1 MATITKK
8 RLADGQIGGVPY
20 GNVSALRFNL
30 TTNATGAALDSNSAA
45 AIGNGDKV
53 IIGVL
58 PAGFNLQDSTF
69 VVSDA
74 FTALVTANVGFEY
87 VDGVDSA
94 AVPQDADYFG
104 AAVTLHTAG
113 RYRQATTVRP
123 VTLPKD
129 AYLTIVTAGA
139 ANAAVGVLDV
149 IVQGEL
155 LGAP

>member
-1 MATITKK
+1 MATVTKK
-8 RLADGQIGGVPY
+8 RLAEGQIGGVPY
-20 GNVSALRFNL
+20 GNVSALRYAL
-30 TTNATGAALDSNSAA
+30 KTNASGAALDSDSAS
-45 AIGNGDKV
+45 AIGLGDKV
-53 IIGVL
+53 IVGIL
-58 PAGFNLQDSTF
+58 PAGFNLQDSTM

-74 FTALVTANVGFEY
+74 FTALVTADIGFEY

-113 RYRQATTVRP
+113 RYRQATAVRP

-129 AYLTIVTAGA
+129 AYLTVVTAGA

-149 IVQGEL
+149 VVNGEL
-155 LGAP
+155 VGAP

>member
-8 RLADGQIGGVPY
+8 RLAERQIGGVPY
-20 GNVSALRFNL
+20 GNVSSLIFSL
-30 TTNATGAALDSNSAA
+30 VTNATGAALDSDSAA

-53 IIGVL
+53 IIGRL
-58 PAGFNLQDSTF
+58 PAGFNLQDATF

-74 FTALVTANVGFEY
+74 FTALVTADIGFEY
-87 VDGVDSA
+87 VDGVDSV

-104 AAVTLHTAG
+104 NDVTLHTAG

-129 AYLTIVTAGA
+129 AYLTVVTAGA

-155 LGAP
+155 VGAP